1 MLVYSLR
8 TWCGLNLDSRALFW
22 VFTTHRSQNIYNC
35 LWLHCFWFKC
45 PIVECLNDSSMFL
58 LSNDRPTTLFPLVDV
73 YVYLCID
80 SLSLSHSL
88 LLVSI
93 HRLWSSSLLAVAS
106 SVEICFALGCN
117 MSIKHDARLFTFVS
131 SPFPF
136 SHLLCRNISICF
148 WKPHIRIRIDFS
160 VCKPKTRPNYGAFVS
175 CTVHNWTWS
184 MRAARKHL
192 YIAVFFTICR
202 FCIECHIIYQ
212 LNTFVFTGRAA
223 HTAQPA
229 DKINVQHFISFHCAL
244 ERAQAIDEDEN
255 SCT

>member
-1 MLVYSLR
+1 MFLWCTLALRLYWSCSARKGVPRISSILLYSLR

-35 LWLHCFWFKC
+35 LWLHCFRFKC

-93 HRLWSSSLLAVAS
+93 HRLWSFSFFAVAS

-136 SHLLCRNISICF
+136 SHLLYRNISFCF
-148 WKPHIRIRIDFS
+148 L
-160 VCKPKTRPNYGAFVS
+160 KTTHSNS
-175 CTVHNWTWS
+175 D
-184 MRAARKHL
+184 
-192 YIAVFFTICR
+192 R
-202 FCIECHIIYQ
+202 FLC
-212 LNTFVFTGRAA
+212 L
-223 HTAQPA
+223 
-229 DKINVQHFISFHCAL
+229 
-244 ERAQAIDEDEN
+244 
-255 SCT
+255 